1 MSQESTLRGLV
12 FGAALMGLTVAVAA
26 QPQAPAPPA
35 PPGVVPGAAVAAPQA
50 PAGAGRQGGRGA
62 PTPVVIGPSAPVP
75 PEVAML
81 RPSAEELAQINAA
94 VTRFIGAD
102 QSPTKPLLQKYE
114 SLKGIIAIIGESELS
129 SEDRDDYNKA
139 KQLIEFFKQRF
150 NVMEKV
156 TGVPGEHMTR
166 EKTLDG
172 VEAIIGKT
180 EQKGTPAAT
189 PTAEASVP
197 PAQPVEPPAKEER

>member
-1 MSQESTLRGLV
+1 MIQHELDSTIVLSR
-12 FGAALMGLTVAVAA
+12 AVAA
-26 QPQAPAPPA
+26 QGIRPAVDILA
-35 PPGVVPGAAVAAPQA
+35 SKSSLL
-50 PAGAGRQGGRGA
+50 
-62 PTPVVIGPSAPVP
+62 T
-75 PEVAML
+75 PEVVGD
-81 RPSAEELAQINAA
+81 RHYDLA
-94 VTRFIGAD
+94 TRATAI
-102 QSPTKPLLQKYE
+102 LQKYE

-129 SEDRDDYNKA
+129 TEDRDDYNKA

-180 EQKGTPAAT
+180 EQKDKPTEAEPSQTPSDQAA
-189 PTAEASVP
+189 PAGQPEAKPAEAVESSAKKP
-197 PAQPVEPPAKEER
+197 EPVKEEK